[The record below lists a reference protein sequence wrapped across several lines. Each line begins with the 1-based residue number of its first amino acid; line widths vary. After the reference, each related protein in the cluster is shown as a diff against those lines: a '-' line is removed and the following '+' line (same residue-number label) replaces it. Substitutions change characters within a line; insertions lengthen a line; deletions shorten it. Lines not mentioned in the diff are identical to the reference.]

1 MSPYLSDGLQ
11 NQQKIATSTE
21 YAPTPEH
28 LHARYA
34 PRIGRHIRAVMGP
47 DDEHE
52 DIAQEVLITV
62 LRKIGTVRDPAC
74 VDAWVAQ
81 VTANHLRLVM
91 RQRRLRRQT
100 FCTLSEERQHP
111 SVLTNVEGREI
122 VSRAMRAM
130 ERLPST
136 DRILLTAHWFT
147 PGTAET
153 IATNSDR
160 SVFTMRRRL
169 SRARARFEKIARR
182 DPALA
187 QCLERSR
194 RHRDHAQSRD

>member
-1 MSPYLSDGLQ
+1 MSTHPADCLQ
-11 NQQKIATSTE
+11 NQQKIADQVES
-21 YAPTPEH
+21 APTPER

-52 DIAQEVLITV
+52 DIAQEILITV

-100 FCTLSEERQHP
+100 FCTLSEERQDP
-111 SVLTNVEGREI
+111 LVQTNVEARDI
-122 VSRAMRAM
+122 VSRALRVM
-130 ERLPST
+130 ERLPSN
-136 DRILLTAHWFT
+136 DRTLLTAYWFT

-153 IATNSDR
+153 AAANSGR

-169 SRARARFEKIARR
+169 GRARARFEKIARR

-187 QCLERSR
+187 QCLDRSR
-194 RHRDHAQSRD
+194 RHRGQAQSRD

>member
-1 MSPYLSDGLQ
+1 MLGM
-11 NQQKIATSTE
+11 
-21 YAPTPEH
+21 H
-28 LHARYA
+28 R
-34 PRIGRHIRAVMGP
+34 RIGRHIRAVMGP

-100 FCTLSEERQHP
+100 FCTLSEEPQHP
-111 SVLTNVEGREI
+111 SVQTNVEGREI

-136 DRILLTAHWFT
+136 GSHPPHGALVHSRH
-147 PGTAET
+147 GG
-153 IATNSDR
+153 NR
-160 SVFTMRRRL
+160 CRRL
-169 SRARARFEKIARR
+169 RTVPFSRCAAG
-182 DPALA
+182 
-187 QCLERSR
+187 
-194 RHRDHAQSRD
+194 